1 MSRFVSP
8 INSSPIFCCLWGWIE
23 WGCLFLFT
31 HLSSQSK
38 NRSSF
43 NRWYSSPVED
53 STFNQCPSPAHTHL
67 NLTGSLP
74 NGSTERRPTSIDWI
88 PHTPCVDR
96 RRPTWAVAK
105 RMYRMKI
112 NTDHM
117 TQKASLRRWAWKR
130 LSCVNGN
137 DRVDFA
143 ACKWDFLHGIWISVK
158 ARLLRDWTG

>member
-1 MSRFVSP
+1 MIFITFWISSFSSTESGISITAIISISRRDDTLPIDLSSPCRYRFVSP
-8 INSSPIFCCLWGWIE
+8 HYSSPILCCLWGWIE
-23 WGCLFLFT
+23 WGCLFFFT

-43 NRWYSSPVED
+43 NRWNSSPVED

-117 TQKASLRRWAWKR
+117 TQKASL
-130 LSCVNGN
+130 
-137 DRVDFA
+137 
-143 ACKWDFLHGIWISVK
+143 H
-158 ARLLRDWTG
+158 